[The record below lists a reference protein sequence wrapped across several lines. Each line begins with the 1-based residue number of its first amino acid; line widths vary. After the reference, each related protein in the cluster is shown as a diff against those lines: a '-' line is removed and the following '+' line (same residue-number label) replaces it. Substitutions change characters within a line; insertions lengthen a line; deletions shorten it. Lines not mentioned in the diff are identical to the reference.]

1 VNHEQKPDATSLD
14 AVFEVYRQACPDFE
28 ASRNFMPELW
38 RKIEARRK
46 SEVWVWRWLNGAAAT
61 AALLTLITGY
71 VAWQRESTYYTG
83 PMPQRAYIEK
93 LTDEISEDDF
103 LEASYQ
109 PVKFTRTGALGR

>member
-1 VNHEQKPDATSLD
+1 VNHEQKLD
-14 AVFEVYRQACPDFE
+14 EIFDEYRQACPDFDP
-28 ASRNFMPELW
+28 SRNFMPDLW

-46 SEVWVWRWLNGAAAT
+46 SDLWVWRWLNAAAAT
-61 AALLTLITGY
+61 AALLTVISGY
-71 VAWQRESTYYTG
+71 VAWQRESNYYTG

-109 PVKFTRTGALGR
+109 PVKFTRVGGSGR